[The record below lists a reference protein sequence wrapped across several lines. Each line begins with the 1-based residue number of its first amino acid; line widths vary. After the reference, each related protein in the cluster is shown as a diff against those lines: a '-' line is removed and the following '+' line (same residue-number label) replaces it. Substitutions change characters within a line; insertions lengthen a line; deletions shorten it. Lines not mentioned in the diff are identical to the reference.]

1 MGAFPGKRGPRHAE
15 LGWATRPGSLGA
27 CASARQVQVGPVD
40 SASVIEIL
48 LAELR
53 RLRAEGVESVPMG
66 PESESRLRE
75 LLAGARGPAG
85 SSPSSAPVAARP
97 SPVQPAPARHGA
109 EPARSSPDP
118 AVAKPR
124 APAPEADPLPD
135 PPVVELP
142 AGGSRS
148 ERWAALRERLEACP
162 EARRRRRQGAAAF
175 AGHGTAEPD
184 LLVVAE
190 HPDEHE
196 ELTGDPFAGPSG
208 EILGK
213 ALRAM
218 GLGMDRVH
226 LTYVVRWRPVLP
238 SRLGTR
244 PATAREVAYC
254 LPYLR
259 AQVAALAPKAVVALG
274 KGPLNALAA
283 APEPLLITRERGVW
297 REAMGVALLPT
308 FQPSYLLHNPSN
320 KAKREFWEDLLSVM
334 ERLGLPISERQR
346 GFYR

>member
-1 MGAFPGKRGPRHAE
+1 M
-15 LGWATRPGSLGA
+15 
-27 CASARQVQVGPVD
+27 D

-48 LAELR
+48 LSELR
-53 RLRAEGVESVPMG
+53 RLRAEGVESVPLAT
-66 PESESRLRE
+66 ESESRLRV
-75 LLAGARGPAG
+75 LLAGASGESGSPRVATEAPRAPVGPAPAAAAAKP
-85 SSPSSAPVAARP
+85 SRPSPPAAAARP
-97 SPVQPAPARHGA
+97 T
-109 EPARSSPDP
+109 
-118 AVAKPR
+118 
-124 APAPEADPLPD
+124 APEADPVPD

-142 AGGSRS
+142 SAGSRA
-148 ERWAALRERLEACP
+148 ERWAALRACLEACP
-162 EARRRRRQGAAAF
+162 EARRRRPAGASAF
-175 AGHGTAEPD
+175 AGHGSSEPD

-196 ELTGDPFAGPSG
+196 ERSGDPFAGPAG

-226 LTYVVRWRPVLP
+226 LAHVVRWRPVLP
-238 SRLGTR
+238 SRVGGR

-259 AQVAALAPKAVVALG
+259 AQVDALAPRVVVALG
-274 KGPLNALAA
+274 KGPLNALVSPA
-283 APEPLLITRERGVW
+283 EPLLITRERGVW
-297 REAMGVALLPT
+297 REAMGVPVLPT
-308 FQPSYLLHNPSN
+308 FQPSYLLHNPSV
-320 KAKREFWEDLLSVM
+320 KAKREFWEDMLSVM